1 MPSGRAAWRKERAA
15 MPLVYVTGISGA
27 GKSAIRGE
35 LIGMGYAAFGTD
47 EDGYGIWLDKTT
59 GEPAEE
65 PDEPYDRHEWFSR
78 NDEGEQ

>member
-1 MPSGRAAWRKERAA
+1 

-35 LIGMGYAAFGTD
+35 LIGMGYPAFGTD

-65 PDEPYDRHEWFSR
+65 PDEPYDRH
-78 NDEGEQ
+78 